1 MSYFP
6 LLGADLRL
14 RGGWKRFIWAVKTT
28 LVGCDLGRGEAA
40 GKQCVIQQATLSREG
55 DFLLR
60 RRQGL
65 SAILLEREGAR
76 CLYTSQLLTV
86 EGGEGVK
93 SPALQACCQGSQ
105 MGSSSKRKV
114 SPKQYRDLESPTSC
128 QGCPEM
134 VRVCRQGTK
143 SACHPAVS

>member
-1 MSYFP
+1 MPVCLASRQP
-6 LLGADLRL
+6 EA
-14 RGGWKRFIWAVKTT
+14 GG
-28 LVGCDLGRGEAA
+28 LGRGEAA